1 MTDLAAFIATAP
13 LADTHEHLKTEAEF
27 IASGPDVLADLFD
40 HYVTADLA
48 VAGASTEALKRLHD
62 TADPDLAARFLGV
75 RDAWELVKHTGYS
88 EGVRLTAKRV
98 YGLDEIVPEA
108 LAEAQKTAENLR
120 KSGEMK
126 RLLKD
131 IANLSYVQIDD
142 FRYECEGDEFFQYDI
157 NVMSLVQGNIPDQW
171 EGRFTIRREIEKI
184 FEQWAPRAIAVKSQH
199 AYARTLRWTK
209 PSEANIKD
217 CLAKGKLRTDE
228 DKLAIG
234 DWAFARCIE
243 AAIEHSLPIKIH
255 TGYYAGHSY
264 MALEKISAG
273 LLCDLFR
280 EYPKAKFIVMHTAYP
295 YTDEVIALA
304 KHYPNVFLD
313 LCWAWSIN
321 PYTTSDFVRRV
332 IHSVPANKLLA
343 FGGDSFWPN
352 AAVSYAFQAR
362 NWLTRAL
369 QAEVDDKFLTEK
381 DAIALAR
388 RWMGANQEALF
399 DFAKLRS

>member
-1 MTDLAAFIATAP
+1 MTDLAAFISESP
-13 LADTHEHLKTEAEF
+13 LADTHEHLQTEAEF
-27 IASGPDVLADLFD
+27 LASGPDVLGDLFD

-48 VAGASTEALKRLHD
+48 VAGASSEALKRLHD
-62 TADPDLAARFLGV
+62 RSDLDLAGRFLGI
-75 RDAWELVKHTGYS
+75 RDAWELVKHTGYG

-108 LAEAQKTAENLR
+108 LAVAQKIAESQR
-120 KSGEMK
+120 QPGERK

-131 IANLSYVQIDD
+131 VANLSYVQIDD

-157 NVMSLVQGNIPDQW
+157 NVMSLVQGNIPDDL
-171 EGRFTIRREIEKI
+171 GPILNVTHHIRSVFDK
-184 FEQWAPRAIAVKSQH
+184 WAPKAIAVKTQH
-199 AYARTLRWTK
+199 AYARTLRWK
-209 PSEANIKD
+209 KQSDSDIANV
-217 CLAKGKLRTDE
+217 LSKGKSYTPE

-243 AAIEHSLPIKIH
+243 AAIEHNLPIKIH
-255 TGYYAGHSY
+255 TGYYAGHSN
-264 MALEKISAG
+264 MGLEKISAA
-273 LLCDLFR
+273 LLCDLLR
-280 EYPKAKFIVMHTAYP
+280 EYPKATFILMHTSYP
-295 YTDEVIALA
+295 YTEEVIALA

-332 IHSVPANKLLA
+332 THSVPANKLLA

-362 NWLTRAL
+362 TWLTRAL
-369 QAEVDDKFLTEK
+369 QAEVDDQFMTEK
-381 DAIALAR
+381 EAIILAK
-388 RWMGANQEALF
+388 RWMGGNQEALF